1 MIGHKQC
8 GGLEVQCQLE
18 FNCSKRKYKWN
29 SWKNY
34 WRARFGFRTVLKIL
48 RNGSFRSHWK
58 HDQRKQKVSLCL
70 ILIYRRFSVQ
80 FVTTT
85 SQFAL
90 SESNGLVYKPHP
102 RFLAQNLSKKVRLI
116 HKSLRYFTVIH
127 KWSTTVNTRS
137 NDRCTQNQISH
148 KLEFLRNFYLSIL
161 LVLIPSEIS
170 GLKWWIKR
178 LPNWRLFGMS
188 LNTIIVC
195 IEKKLQ
201 LTA

>member
-1 MIGHKQC
+1 MVGHNQC

-18 FNCSKRKYKWN
+18 FNCSNECTLYKWN

-58 HDQRKQKVSLCL
+58 HDQPKQRISLCL

-85 SQFAL
+85 SQSTL
-90 SESNGLVYKPHP
+90 SDSNGLVYKPHS

-116 HKSLRYFTVIH
+116 HESLRYLISRANLHYFTFQELCSNFGGCRQDFIVSCWQQNKWTVCQDIWYWGQLRRQPIIQSSKRDQVIL
-127 KWSTTVNTRS
+127 W
-137 NDRCTQNQISH
+137 CMQ
-148 KLEFLRNFYLSIL
+148 Y
-161 LVLIPSEIS
+161 
-170 GLKWWIKR
+170 
-178 LPNWRLFGMS
+178 
-188 LNTIIVC
+188 
-195 IEKKLQ
+195 
-201 LTA
+201 